1 MRQFYLYH
9 LSLGVTGG
17 ALGMSSVSTMLT
29 AGLSLPL
36 GLASIGGAGLLVAAV
51 YDLATANPEEFSVG
65 RARVAL
71 VVVAALLAVIG
82 VGLQLAG

>member
-1 MRQFYLYH
+1 M
-9 LSLGVTGG
+9 
-17 ALGMSSVSTMLT
+17 
-29 AGLSLPL
+29 
-36 GLASIGGAGLLVAAV
+36 VAAV